1 MEMKI
6 VLALLLKNFKLTLPE
21 GYVLKK
27 KFALTCKPAGEIPCT
42 VTLRNKA

>member
-27 KFALTCKPAGEIPCT
+27 IRAITCKPVGEIPCT